1 MSKQVEMTKNPEK
14 KQPETN
20 QPSIDPSE
28 NYLKDIQGLTED
40 EIKNR
45 INILTTNRRAMQSD
59 FNKVKNDM

>member
-45 INILTTNRRAMQSD
+45 INILTTNMRAMQSD